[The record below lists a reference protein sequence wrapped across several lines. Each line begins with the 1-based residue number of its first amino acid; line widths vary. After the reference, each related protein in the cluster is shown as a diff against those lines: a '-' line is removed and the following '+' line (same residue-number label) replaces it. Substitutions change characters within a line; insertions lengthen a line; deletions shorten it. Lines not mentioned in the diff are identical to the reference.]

1 MQFCQC
7 CDTRTRSSSDDA
19 NYRLV
24 IAAAITP
31 ENARKIDVQ
40 INKIEVEYKK
50 YVSGELECTPK
61 EGAIIINNYNSR
73 RKIKKLL

>member
-1 MQFCQC
+1 MRFCQC
-7 CDTRTRSSSDDA
+7 CDTRARSSSDDA
-19 NYRLV
+19 RYQV
-24 IAAAITP
+24 VVAAITL

-40 INKIEVEYKK
+40 INEIEVEYKK

>member
-1 MQFCQC
+1 MLFCHC
-7 CDTRTRSSSDDA
+7 CETRARSSSDDTSYQA
-19 NYRLV
+19 V
-24 IAAAITP
+24 VTAITP

-40 INKIEVEYKK
+40 INEIEVEYKK

>member
-1 MQFCQC
+1 MNFCHC
-7 CDTRTRSSSDDA
+7 CETRTRSSSDDT
-19 NYRLV
+19 NYQIV
-24 IAAAITP
+24 VSAITP
-31 ENARKIDVQ
+31 EKARKIEVQ

-73 RKIKKLL
+73 KKIGMIL